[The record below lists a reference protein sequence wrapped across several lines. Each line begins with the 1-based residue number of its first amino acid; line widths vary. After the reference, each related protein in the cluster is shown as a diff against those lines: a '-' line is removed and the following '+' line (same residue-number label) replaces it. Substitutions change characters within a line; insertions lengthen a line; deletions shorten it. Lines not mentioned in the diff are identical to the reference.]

1 MPADIIFCFRFII
14 FQVIIFQ
21 LRLFPFHRQKF
32 IRKIGIIPLSF
43 FFFDIFD
50 QFSQIFTDMFKFIHT
65 GRLQIIRVQDL
76 IQQFFL
82 CFDLRNI
89 GNTCHRTHLF
99 QKILSRFSIFI
110 SHQISKLNPIEQC
123 VKTNGGRLLL
133 NGQRILVTDIL
144 IILRIGII
152 FHIFQML
159 THRKII
165 PAQFLYFSLHTL
177 NQVFAIGNQSF
188 CLIL

>member
-1 MPADIIFCFRFII
+1 
-14 FQVIIFQ
+14 
-21 LRLFPFHRQKF
+21 
-32 IRKIGIIPLSF
+32 
-43 FFFDIFD
+43 
-50 QFSQIFTDMFKFIHT
+50 MFKFIHT

-123 VKTNGGRLLL
+123 VKTNGGRLFLIRHDQRCNLLL